1 MMDGHEWTFL
11 GQGYPVK
18 SQQLLRSVAIKVGSI
33 FKILFTAAF
42 VGFATAQEPVSFST
56 SDGGLVFGTLYG
68 TGNRGVV
75 LAHGGRFNQES
86 WAKQARVL
94 EMAGFR
100 VLAFDFRG
108 YGQSRGP
115 GSLTL

>member
-1 MMDGHEWTFL
+1 MDGREWTFL
-11 GQGYPVK
+11 NQGYPVK
-18 SQQLLRSVAIKVGSI
+18 SQQLLRSVAIKVGFV
-33 FKILFTAAF
+33 FKIFFMAAF
-42 VGFATAQEPVSFST
+42 AGFATAQEPVSFST
-56 SDGGLVFGTLYG
+56 SDGGMIFGTLYG

-75 LAHGGRFNQES
+75 LAHGGRFNKES